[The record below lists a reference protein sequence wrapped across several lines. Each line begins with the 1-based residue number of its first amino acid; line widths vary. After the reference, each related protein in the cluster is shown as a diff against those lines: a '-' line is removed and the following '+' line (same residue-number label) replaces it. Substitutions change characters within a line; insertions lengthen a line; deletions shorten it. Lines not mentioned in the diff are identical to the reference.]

1 VKSVAVV
8 NRADVQQSPSWVRRT
23 DAQNARNHDGRRPA
37 EHAHVLATDATDSYG
52 NLGPPSLSSAFAEEP
67 QEEVHGRVEAIDP
80 LGASTARWP
89 RGGGPCSRKPPRTAP
104 R

>member
-80 LGASTARWP
+80 LVGFDRALAAR
-89 RGGGPCSRKPPRTAP
+89 RSPCSREPPRTAP